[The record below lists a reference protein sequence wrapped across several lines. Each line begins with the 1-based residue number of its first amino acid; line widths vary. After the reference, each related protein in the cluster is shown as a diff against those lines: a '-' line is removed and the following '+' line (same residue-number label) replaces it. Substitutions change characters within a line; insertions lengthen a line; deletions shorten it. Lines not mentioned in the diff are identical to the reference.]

1 VSYRAHFSRSL
12 GAAPG
17 RIHLAAHSHH
27 LWPDAAFRGHEESA
41 ELAATEADRKWDT
54 IFGSLIPEVS
64 ARIAGILGL
73 DPSGDTLAFAPN
85 THDFL
90 LRILSCFPTSRALTV
105 LTTDGEFHSFERQL
119 SRLEEDGSAH
129 VVRIAAEPRTT
140 FAERFAAAA
149 NRQTFD
155 LAFLSQVSFRSGAI
169 VQNLEEILEA
179 IPASTAIVVDG
190 YHAFCAV
197 PTNLQRWKH
206 RIFYVA
212 GGYKYAMSGEGC
224 CFLHAP
230 DGVFPRPKNTGWF
243 AAFGALEDGKS
254 DLVPFAPHGGRFF
267 GATFDPTGLFR
278 LRRSLEWMETVGYTV
293 ERARDHA
300 HDLQLHFLKETEA
313 VLPHAALV
321 VSDADQRGQ
330 FLTYDL
336 PNARA
341 ICNALIA
348 AGVIVDVR
356 DTRIRFGFG
365 AYTDEGDVDAA
376 VNRLVPLIVDL
387 DGSV

>member
-1 VSYRAHFSRSL
+1 VSYRPYFSRSL

-27 LWPDAAFRGHEESA
+27 LWPDAAFRGHEEAA

-54 IFGSLIPEVS
+54 VFGSLIPEVS
-64 ARIAGILGL
+64 ARIAAILGL

-90 LRILSCFPTSRALTV
+90 LRVLSCFPTSRALNV

-129 VVRIAAEPRTT
+129 VVRIAAEPRAT
-140 FAERFAAAA
+140 FAERFAAEA
-149 NRQTFD
+149 NRKTYD

-169 VQNLEEILEA
+169 VQRLDELLDA
-179 IPASTAIVVDG
+179 IPAATAIVVDG
-190 YHAFCAV
+190 YHGFCAV

-224 CFLHAP
+224 CFLHSP
-230 DGVFPRPKNTGWF
+230 EGIFPRPKNTGWF

-254 DLVPFAPHGGRFF
+254 DLVPFAPHGGRFY

-278 LRRSLEWMETVGYTV
+278 LRRTLEWMESVGFTVGH
-293 ERARDHA
+293 ARDHA
-300 HDLQLHFLKETEA
+300 HDLQSLFLAKTEA
-313 VLPHAALV
+313 LLPPTALV
-321 VSDADQRGQ
+321 VPDADHRGQ

-336 PNARA
+336 PDARA

-365 AYTDEGDVDAA
+365 AYTDEADVDEA
-376 VNRLVPLIVDL
+376 VARLRPILEQM
-387 DGSV
+387 